1 MMDFWDCKCSNTES
15 LRAITHNGVG
25 TINPCLRVA
34 LSFVCTPIS
43 REIPYFLAENGRP
56 LSVVFFKE
64 RSESAKLENGR
75 EWQVTGR
82 EYSSLRSNGLLVL
95 WGKGVELSKKRDQE
109 GLEERKRLLL
119 IFLFPAP
126 IFFFFALVP
135 STFPRFPPRNKEFLV
150 ILECKQKT
158 EQPFKQGLIVLTPL
172 TTPEIP

>member
-119 IFLFPAP
+119 IFLSPVP
-126 IFFFFALVP
+126 IFFFLLSCPVP
-135 STFPRFPPRNKEFLV
+135 FHVFRQEIRNFSWYWSANKR
-150 ILECKQKT
+150 QSN
-158 EQPFKQGLIVLTPL
+158 PL
-172 TTPEIP
+172 NKD